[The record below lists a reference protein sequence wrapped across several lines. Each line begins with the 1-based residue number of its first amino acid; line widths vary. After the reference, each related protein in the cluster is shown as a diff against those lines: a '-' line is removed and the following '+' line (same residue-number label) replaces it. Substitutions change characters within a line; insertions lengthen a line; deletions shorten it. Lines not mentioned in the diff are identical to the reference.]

1 MFDRINDSLSHN
13 SLQLNGENMKWWLR
27 LSFCFHGRKTVIRVS
42 NNMRDEYMMYVIA
55 ILILGE
61 RIFYFPFPS
70 FFFYFLLNLCMKL
83 TISSYV
89 LSFIHSFILIYLFIV
104 FGGLV
109 LHIIWAFLFCDF
121 SYLLK
126 QRILYFLRSNTKV
139 V

>member
-89 LSFIHSFILIYLFIV
+89 LSFIHSSLFMYLCRPICMFKKTCFFLNVNNLFVFINVCIYL
-104 FGGLV
+104 LV
-109 LHIIWAFLFCDF
+109 DR
-121 SYLLK
+121 K
-126 QRILYFLRSNTKV
+126 NTF
-139 V
+139 